1 MVDRAFSILDKN
13 GSGQIQASDIAN
25 VYDSSRNP
33 EVIEGKKTHDQV
45 LNEFLNSFDGLRGNK
60 DGVISKQEWD
70 GYYSNLGMSVPS
82 DEYFIRMMEQSWA
95 ISEDEGSSLY
105 SDEIRRVIGLIRQRL
120 LTLSGESTEEFTLRK
135 IFQQFDLNG
144 SGSITLDELDAMVAK
159 LGISVERK
167 YITGLLKALDSNNT
181 STIEFEEFTNLLVN
195 DPYK

>member
-1 MVDRAFSILDKN
+1 
-13 GSGQIQASDIAN
+13 
-25 VYDSSRNP
+25 
-33 EVIEGKKTHDQV
+33 
-45 LNEFLNSFDGLRGNK
+45 
-60 DGVISKQEWD
+60 
-70 GYYSNLGMSVPS
+70 MSVPS
-82 DEYFIRMMEQSWA
+82 DEYFIRMMEQAWA
-95 ISEDEGSSLY
+95 ISEDEGSSVY

-167 YITGLLKALDSNNT
+167 YITGLLKALDTNNT

>member
-1 MVDRAFSILDKN
+1 
-13 GSGQIQASDIAN
+13 
-25 VYDSSRNP
+25 
-33 EVIEGKKTHDQV
+33 
-45 LNEFLNSFDGLRGNK
+45 
-60 DGVISKQEWD
+60 
-70 GYYSNLGMSVPS
+70 
-82 DEYFIRMMEQSWA
+82 MMEQSWA
-95 ISEDEGSSLY
+95 ISEDEGSSVY
-105 SDEIRRVIGLIRQRL
+105 SDEIKRVIGLIRQRL

-167 YITGLLKALDSNNT
+167 YITGLLKALDTNNT